1 MNINKKEQGVIWI
14 KGFSASGKTTVA
26 RKVEHLLRMQE
37 CNVISLDGDD
47 LRSIFGNEWGYDK
60 SSRSELAH
68 VYFRLCSHLS
78 SQGYIVVISAVAMFD
93 FLEKWVIE
101 NIDNSLQVFLNVPL
115 EERKSRDAE
124 TKKIYINKEVND
136 HDYDIPKLSDLVVDN
151 FGGVTPANVAE
162 QIVSKFNQ
170 LETGVADR
178 SRASH
183 WKNYYSKDTAPVYPS
198 SFAEHVINQL
208 KPRSHILEIGCGNGR
223 DAAFFSSN
231 EHYVDAIDRS
241 ETAIELCKQ
250 KYSNTN
256 LNYNAGEISQLD
268 EICNKNY
275 DVIYSRFVI
284 HAMPLQEELILLQKA
299 FKVLNEGGFIF
310 IECRS
315 INDPLS
321 RKGEVISPTERLFGH
336 YRRFI
341 IPEELHD
348 RLIDNGYE
356 IISMTE
362 TSGLSVHD
370 EDDPVLIRV
379 IASKKVKM

>member
-1 MNINKKEQGVIWI
+1 MVIDDLKHGVIWI
-14 KGFSASGKTTVA
+14 KGYSASGKTTVA
-26 RKVEHLLRMQE
+26 RKVEHLLRKQG

-60 SSRSELAH
+60 ESRHELAR

-93 FLEKWVIE
+93 FLEKWVIG
-101 NIDNSLQVFLNVPL
+101 NIDNSLQVFLNVPV
-115 EERKSRDAE
+115 EERKSRDAD
-124 TKKIYINKEVND
+124 TKKNYINKEVND
-136 HDYDIPKLSDLVVDN
+136 HDYDVPKLSDLIVDN
-151 FGGVTPANVAE
+151 FGDISPANSAE
-162 QIVSKFNQ
+162 QIVSKFNE
-170 LETGVADR
+170 LENGVADR
-178 SRASH
+178 SRTSH
-183 WKNYYSKDTAPVYPS
+183 WKNYYSKDIAPVHPS

-208 KPRSHILEIGCGNGR
+208 DSGRDILEIGCGNGR
-223 DAAFFSSN
+223 DAAYFSSN

-241 ETAIELCKQ
+241 EAAIELCKQ

-268 EICNKNY
+268 EICNKKY
-275 DVIYSRFVI
+275 DVVYSRFVI
-284 HAMPLQEELILLQKA
+284 HAMPVQEELILLQKV
-299 FKVLNEGGFIF
+299 FQILNEGGLIF

-321 RKGEVISPTERLFGH
+321 RKGEVISPTERIHGH

-348 RLIDNGYE
+348 RLTNNGYE
-356 IISMTE
+356 IISMSE

-379 IASKKVKM
+379 KASKKVN